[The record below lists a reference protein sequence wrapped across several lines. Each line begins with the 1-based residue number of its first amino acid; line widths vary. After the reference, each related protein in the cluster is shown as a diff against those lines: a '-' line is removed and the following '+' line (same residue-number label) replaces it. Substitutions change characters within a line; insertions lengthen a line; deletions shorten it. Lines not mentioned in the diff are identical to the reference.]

1 MTVTAVNAATYAAA
15 RVYRCALL
23 LLLYALL
30 QGCAVQQWQS
40 GGIGGYLEGHT
51 LTDTLAELESQ
62 TPYDRDRPVYLMNR
76 GLVHHL
82 AGNYQ
87 LSNLDLEAAK
97 RELEQVQAL
106 SITEG
111 FTSSTINETF
121 NDYSGTDSER
131 VLLHVVMA
139 LNYLAL
145 QDLASARVEVL
156 QSDLRIREIGDEEA
170 ELASARFIAGLV
182 FELNGEWADAMI
194 SYRKAE
200 QVLTR
205 RQQAIPRLLQDRLLN
220 SSRRLGLDNEH
231 QAYLDRFQRQ
241 PTPLSDNHGEVLVL
255 YLNGK
260 VSEMYQR
267 RISVYA
273 PSLEH
278 NVTISQ
284 AFYPPREPLLANET
298 TLALG
303 QQGVSLELLED
314 VDTLAREALQAS
326 QGKRMALSLARVATK
341 HKLVKNSRE
350 QDPLL
355 GFLADLASILTEVAD
370 TRSWNLLPATIQ
382 VGTVQLPAGSYLSVE
397 DNGAESP
404 ALQPA
409 MEVKAGVTQLLIA
422 NSYGYQTAMTYN

>member
-1 MTVTAVNAATYAAA
+1 MYAATRGSLY
-15 RVYRCALL
+15 ALL
-23 LLLYALL
+23 LLSYTLL
-30 QGCAVQQWQS
+30 QGCVVQQWQS
-40 GGIGGYLEGHT
+40 GGIGGYLDGHT
-51 LTDTLAELESQ
+51 LTDTLTELESQ
-62 TPYDRDRPVYLMNR
+62 TPYDRDRPMYLLNR

-87 LSNLDLEAAK
+87 LSNQDLEAAK
-97 RELEQVQAL
+97 MALQGVQAL

-121 NDYSGTDSER
+121 NDYSSTDSER

-145 QDLASARVEVL
+145 QDLPSARVEVL
-156 QSDLRIREIGDEEA
+156 QSDLRMRESGDEET

-182 FELNGEWADAMI
+182 FELNSELSDAMI

-205 RQQAIPRLLQDRLLN
+205 RQLAIPTLLQDRLLS
-220 SSRRLGLDNEH
+220 SSRRLGLDSEH
-231 QAYLDRFQRQ
+231 LTYLDRFQHR
-241 PTPLSDNHGEVLVL
+241 PAPLPDNHGEVLVL

-260 VSEMYQR
+260 VSDMYQR
-267 RISVYA
+267 RISIYA

-284 AFYPPREPLLANET
+284 AFYPPRDRPLGSDT
-298 TLALG
+298 TLAFG
-303 QQGVSLELLED
+303 DQGLSLELIED

-326 QGKRMALSLARVATK
+326 QGKRMALSLARVTTK
-341 HKLVKNSRE
+341 HQLVKSSRE

-370 TRSWNLLPATIQ
+370 TRSWSLLPATIQ
-382 VGTVQLPAGSYLSVE
+382 VGTIRLPAGTYSSTE
-397 DNGAESP
+397 DKGPDPSP
-404 ALQPA
+404 LQQTV
-409 MEVKAGVTQLLIA
+409 EVKAGATQLLIA
-422 NSYGYQTAMTYN
+422 NSYGYQAAMTYN